1 MFSAV
6 VLFAFWVMICK
17 KRNMTEMVIVPEVS
31 QGDDIFSSDFWIVN
45 VVICRSI
52 KASSYPE
59 PWPGPQKHLAQA
71 QIHSHMITSHWL
83 VCSSYLVKYHSQL
96 FSCDSNSA
104 AAALVYSSSILSAR
118 ANWWINHQSSCDK
131 NWVLSFNTG
140 SRHNKALNVKL
151 SGRIIKTQPRRIIQV
166 KLCFIQSIKG

>member
-1 MFSAV
+1 MQQNQFSTCKHPGEYIELTTFRWTFININLDVSSCTFCLLSNDA
-6 VLFAFWVMICK
+6 K

-59 PWPGPQKHLAQA
+59 PWPGQQKHLAQA
-71 QIHSHMITSHWL
+71 EIHSHMITSHWL

-104 AAALVYSSSILSAR
+104 AAALVYSSSILSAQ

-131 NWVLSFNTG
+131 NRVLSFNTG
-140 SRHNKALNVKL
+140 SRD
-151 SGRIIKTQPRRIIQV
+151 S
-166 KLCFIQSIKG
+166 S